1 MWYQHALH
9 QPGDYVAHEV
19 SRTGPQNFYFSQRIN
34 LTIDAL
40 ILNW

>member
-9 QPGDYVAHEV
+9 QPDDYTAHQV
-19 SRTGPQNFYFSQRIN
+19 SGTGPHNFYFSQRIN

-40 ILNW
+40 ILSW

>member
-9 QPGDYVAHEV
+9 QPDDYVAHQV
-19 SRTGPQNFYFSQRIN
+19 SHTGPHNFYFSQRIN

-40 ILNW
+40 ILSS

>member
-9 QPGDYVAHEV
+9 QPGDYVAHDI
-19 SRTGPQNFYFSQRIN
+19 SRTGSHFYFSQRIN

-40 ILNW
+40 VVNW